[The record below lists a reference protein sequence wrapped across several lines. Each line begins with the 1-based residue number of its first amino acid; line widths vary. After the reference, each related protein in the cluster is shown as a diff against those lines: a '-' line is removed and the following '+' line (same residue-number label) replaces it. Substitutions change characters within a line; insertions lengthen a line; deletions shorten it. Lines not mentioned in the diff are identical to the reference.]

1 MTIDERLE
9 RIAERHEALS
19 NTVELLT
26 HDIDAL
32 RDAQRAEGK
41 EIGDKIRAL
50 AIIAESLRKASKVN
64 NALQKANAAAE
75 RSEGRATQM
84 MAAVNSLQS
93 RAGQMM
99 DAITRLARVADNH
112 ESRISDLEV
121 G

>member
-50 AIIAESLRKASKVN
+50 AIIAEQN
-64 NALQKANAAAE
+64 
-75 RSEGRATQM
+75 EGRATQM